1 MYNQYFGLSDSPFS
15 IAPNPIFLY
24 MSERHREALAHLLYG
39 VQSQGGF
46 ILLTGEVGT
55 GKTTV
60 CRCLLEQLPEDVD
73 VAFIINPKL
82 SVDELLETICDEFH
96 LVYEKNASRKL
107 LVDAINDFLLESHR
121 QNRRTVLIID
131 EAQNLAVDVLE
142 QLRLLTNLET
152 NERKLLQIIL
162 LGQPELQQLLAKQEL
177 RQLSQRVTA
186 RFHLQALSRAEVAE
200 YVYHRLEVAG
210 CKSELFPQAV
220 INRIYRI
227 SEGIPRVINLICDR
241 ALLGA
246 YSENKSQVSLSI
258 LTKSAE
264 EVLGKPEQPPA
275 KPSPINTILAVG
287 FVALIASM
295 WFVDRTGNTQDVIN
309 SEVADEITVEP
320 VASLATRSQLDDF
333 QTNPAP
339 SKPNLDQLMTLKAK
353 TNADH
358 LRSVSR
364 SVTGSPNPDYAV
376 TKILNIWGNPP
387 IDDSQP
393 ACNQISQLGLN
404 CFSSRGSFYDIK
416 SFNRP
421 VAINLSSNTST
432 TNNEKNWVA
441 LTRLDAGTA
450 IFSTDQSDFRVSES
464 MVESWQG
471 EFIVLWRMPPGY
483 QSPIS
488 EGSKGATVDWLGA
501 QLSVFDSF
509 PLLTANATFDNSLA
523 QRVLSFQRSVKLNPS
538 GIVGPKTWIHLNSLE
553 GIGIPFLGDRQAL
566 TVDGED

>member
-309 SEVADEITVEP
+309 SEVADEITGRACGVIRN
-320 VASLATRSQLDDF
+320 SQSTR
-333 QTNPAP
+333 
-339 SKPNLDQLMTLKAK
+339 
-353 TNADH
+353 
-358 LRSVSR
+358 
-364 SVTGSPNPDYAV
+364 
-376 TKILNIWGNPP
+376 
-387 IDDSQP
+387 
-393 ACNQISQLGLN
+393 
-404 CFSSRGSFYDIK
+404 
-416 SFNRP
+416 
-421 VAINLSSNTST
+421 
-432 TNNEKNWVA
+432 
-441 LTRLDAGTA
+441 
-450 IFSTDQSDFRVSES
+450 
-464 MVESWQG
+464 
-471 EFIVLWRMPPGY
+471 
-483 QSPIS
+483 
-488 EGSKGATVDWLGA
+488 
-501 QLSVFDSF
+501 
-509 PLLTANATFDNSLA
+509 
-523 QRVLSFQRSVKLNPS
+523 
-538 GIVGPKTWIHLNSLE
+538 
-553 GIGIPFLGDRQAL
+553 
-566 TVDGED
+566 

>member
-1 MYNQYFGLSDSPFS
+1 MYNQYFGLTDSPFS
-15 IAPNPIFLY
+15 IAPNPLFLY

-73 VAFIINPKL
+73 VAFVINPKL
-82 SVDELLETICDEFH
+82 SVDELLGTICDEFH
-96 LVYEKNASRKL
+96 IAYDKGATRKL
-107 LVDAINDFLLESHR
+107 LVDAINDFLLASHQ

-131 EAQNLAVDVLE
+131 EAQNLAVEVLE

-162 LGQPELQQLLAKQEL
+162 LGQPELQQILAKQEL

-186 RFHLQALSRAEVAE
+186 RFHLQALSRSEVAE
-200 YVYHRLEVAG
+200 YIFHRLEVAG
-210 CKSELFPQAV
+210 CKQELFPQAV

-227 SEGIPRVINLICDR
+227 SAGIPRVINLICDR

-264 EVLGKPEQPPA
+264 EVLGKPAQRPG
-275 KPSPINTILAVG
+275 KGSTFNTILAVA
-287 FVALIASM
+287 FVAMVASV
-295 WFVDRTGNTQDVIN
+295 WFVDRPGNTQGSSDN
-309 SEVADEITVEP
+309 EIAEGITEQP
-320 VASLATRSQLDDF
+320 AAPAESRRQLDDF

-339 SKPNLDQLMTLKAK
+339 SKPNLGELISLKTKASS
-353 TNADH
+353 DH
-358 LRSVSR
+358 LASVSR
-364 SVTGSPNPDYAV
+364 SVTGSPDPDSAI
-376 TKILNIWGNPP
+376 TKVLNIWGNPP

-393 ACNQISQLGLN
+393 ACDQVGQLGLN
-404 CFSSRGSFYDIK
+404 CFVQRGNFYDIK
-416 SFNRP
+416 AFNRP
-421 VAINLSSNTST
+421 VAINLSTESD
-432 TNNEKNWVA
+432 KDNWTA
-441 LTRLDAGTA
+441 LIALDAATA
-450 IFSTDQSDFRVSES
+450 TFTTDQSDFRVSES
-464 MVESWQG
+464 MIESWQG

-483 QSPIS
+483 KAPIS

-501 QLSVFDSF
+501 QLSIFDSL
-509 PLLTANATFDNSLA
+509 PSPTSTVTFDQALA
-523 QRVLSFQRSVKLNPS
+523 QRVLSFQRSVKLNPTA
-538 GIVGPKTWIHLNSLE
+538 IVGPETWIHINSLE
-553 GIGIPFLGDRQAL
+553 GIGIPFLLDENAL
-566 TVDGED
+566 TLGGDG

>member
-1 MYNQYFGLSDSPFS
+1 MYNQYFGLRDSPFS
-15 IAPNPIFLY
+15 IAPNPLFLY

-39 VQSQGGF
+39 VRSQGGF

-96 LVYEKNASRKL
+96 IAYDKNASRKL
-107 LVDAINDFLLESHR
+107 LVDAINDFLLKSHR
-121 QNRRTVLIID
+121 QNKRTVLIID

-210 CKSELFPQAV
+210 CKNELFPQAV

-275 KPSPINTILAVG
+275 KRSPINSVLAIG

-295 WFVDRTGNTQDVIN
+295 WFIDRTVNTQDDID
-309 SEVADEITVEP
+309 SEISGEITVQPAE
-320 VASLATRSQLDDF
+320 SLTTRSQLDNF

-339 SKPNLDQLMTLKAK
+339 SKPNLGQLITLKAK
-353 TNADH
+353 ANANH
-358 LRSVSR
+358 LASVSR
-364 SVTGSPNPDYAV
+364 SVRGSRNPDSAV

-387 IDDSQP
+387 IDDSQG
-393 ACNQISQLGLN
+393 ACNQVRQLGLA

-421 VAINLSSNTST
+421 VAINLPSNGS
-432 TNNEKNWVA
+432 TNNENNWVA

-450 IFSTDQSDFRVSES
+450 IFSTDRSDFRVSES
-464 MVESWQG
+464 MVESWEG

-501 QLSVFDSF
+501 QLSVFDGL
-509 PLLTANATFDNSLA
+509 PLRTANAIFDNSLA
-523 QRVLSFQRSVKLNPS
+523 QRVSSFQKSANLNPS
-538 GIVGPKTWIHLNSLE
+538 GTVGPKTWIHLNSLE
-553 GIGIPFLGDRQAL
+553 GIGIPFLGEKRAL
-566 TVDGED
+566 TVGGED

>member
-210 CKSELFPQAV
+210 CKSELFPQVV

-320 VASLATRSQLDDF
+320 VASLETRSQLDDF

-339 SKPNLDQLMTLKAK
+339 SKPNLGQLITLKAK

-364 SVTGSPNPDYAV
+364 SVTGSPNPDPAV

-404 CFSSRGSFYDIK
+404 CFSSRGSIYDIK

-421 VAINLSSNTST
+421 VAINLASNTST
-432 TNNEKNWVA
+432 NNEENWVA

-553 GIGIPFLGDRQAL
+553 GIGIPFLGNRQAL